1 MKRHSQSYTINDSAH
16 LKKQLL
22 HWAQQF
28 REVVFLDSNNY
39 QDRYGSY
46 EAVLA
51 VDAFTS
57 LQTDDQKAFL
67 ELQSYQQE
75 INDWLFGYLSYDLK
89 NSIEPIDSQNIDGLN
104 FPDLF
109 FFQPKK
115 IIILAQETLRFEYLG
130 ICEEEIA
137 DDFHTISTI
146 NEPKFKQ
153 FPALNIQ
160 DRVSFK
166 EYVKG
171 FDQMKYHIQRGDIYE
186 ANYCMEFYADQAT
199 IDPLETYWKLNSISE
214 PPFACFG
221 KFNQQYVLCA
231 SPERYLKKQ
240 GTKIISQPIKG
251 TSKRG
256 ANSEED
262 LLLKK
267 QLRENPKEQSENV
280 MIVDL
285 VRNDL
290 SKTAVKASVKVE
302 ELFGIYTFKQVHQMI
317 STVVSEVAENQN
329 PVNIIQS
336 TFPMG
341 SMTGA
346 PKLSAMKIIEE
357 VEQSKRGLY
366 SGAIGYF
373 TPDSDFDFNV
383 VIRSILYNQKNN
395 YLSFSV
401 GSAITINANA
411 EDEYNECLLKAQAMK
426 KVLTHAD

>member
-75 INDWLFGYLSYDLK
+75 TNDWLFGYLSYDLK
-89 NSIEPIDSQNIDGLN
+89 NSIEPIDSQNIDGLD

-115 IIILAQETLRFEYLG
+115 VIILAQETLRFEYLG

-137 DDFHTISTI
+137 DDFHTISTL
-146 NEPKFKQ
+146 NETKFKQ
-153 FPALNIQ
+153 FSALNIQ

-171 FDQMKYHIQRGDIYE
+171 FDQMKCHIQRGDIYE

-290 SKTAVKASVKVE
+290 SKTAIKASVKVE

-373 TPDSDFDFNV
+373 TPDNDFDFNV

>member
-75 INDWLFGYLSYDLK
+75 TNDWLFGYLSYDLK

-137 DDFHTISTI
+137 DDFHTISTL
-146 NEPKFKQ
+146 NETKFKQ
-153 FPALNIQ
+153 FSALNIQ

-256 ANSEED
+256 ANLEED

-373 TPDSDFDFNV
+373 TPDNDFDFNV

>member
-153 FPALNIQ
+153 FSALNIQ

-373 TPDSDFDFNV
+373 TPDNDFDFNV

>member
-75 INDWLFGYLSYDLK
+75 TNDWLFGYLSYDLK

-171 FDQMKYHIQRGDIYE
+171 FDQMKCHIQRGDIYE

-256 ANSEED
+256 ANLEED

>member
-75 INDWLFGYLSYDLK
+75 TNDWLFGYLSYDLK
-89 NSIEPIDSQNIDGLN
+89 NSIEPIDSQNIDGLD

-137 DDFHTISTI
+137 DDFHTISTL
-146 NEPKFKQ
+146 NETKFKQ
-153 FPALNIQ
+153 FSALNIQ

-256 ANSEED
+256 ANLEED

-373 TPDSDFDFNV
+373 TPDNDFDFNV

>member
-75 INDWLFGYLSYDLK
+75 TNDWLFGYLSYDLK

-137 DDFHTISTI
+137 DDFHTISTL
-146 NEPKFKQ
+146 NETKFKQ
-153 FPALNIQ
+153 FSALNIQ

-186 ANYCMEFYADQAT
+186 ANYCMEFYTDQAT

-256 ANSEED
+256 ANLEED

-373 TPDSDFDFNV
+373 TPDNDFDFNV

>member
-75 INDWLFGYLSYDLK
+75 TNDWLFGYLSYDLK

-137 DDFHTISTI
+137 DDFHTISTL
-146 NEPKFKQ
+146 NETKFKQ
-153 FPALNIQ
+153 FSALNIQ

-256 ANSEED
+256 ANLEED

>member
-22 HWAQQF
+22 LWAQQF

-75 INDWLFGYLSYDLK
+75 TNDWLFGYLSYDLK
-89 NSIEPIDSQNIDGLN
+89 NSIEPIDSQNIDGLD

-171 FDQMKYHIQRGDIYE
+171 FDQMKCHIQRGDIYE

-256 ANSEED
+256 ANLEED

-290 SKTAVKASVKVE
+290 SKTAIKASVKVE

-373 TPDSDFDFNV
+373 TPDNDFDFNV

>member
-75 INDWLFGYLSYDLK
+75 TNDWLFGYLSYDLK
-89 NSIEPIDSQNIDGLN
+89 NSIEPIDSQNIDGLD

-115 IIILAQETLRFEYLG
+115 VIILAQETLRFEYLG

-137 DDFHTISTI
+137 DDFHTISTL
-146 NEPKFKQ
+146 NETKFKQ
-153 FPALNIQ
+153 FSALNIQ

-256 ANSEED
+256 ANLEED

-290 SKTAVKASVKVE
+290 SKTAIKASVKVE

>member
-75 INDWLFGYLSYDLK
+75 TNDWLFGYLSYDLK

-137 DDFHTISTI
+137 DDFHTISTL
-146 NEPKFKQ
+146 NETKFKQ
-153 FPALNIQ
+153 FSALNIQ

-221 KFNQQYVLCA
+221 KFN
-231 SPERYLKKQ
+231 
-240 GTKIISQPIKG
+240 
-251 TSKRG
+251 
-256 ANSEED
+256 
-262 LLLKK
+262 
-267 QLRENPKEQSENV
+267 
-280 MIVDL
+280 
-285 VRNDL
+285 
-290 SKTAVKASVKVE
+290 
-302 ELFGIYTFKQVHQMI
+302 HQ
-317 STVVSEVAENQN
+317 
-329 PVNIIQS
+329 
-336 TFPMG
+336 
-341 SMTGA
+341 
-346 PKLSAMKIIEE
+346 
-357 VEQSKRGLY
+357 
-366 SGAIGYF
+366 
-373 TPDSDFDFNV
+373 
-383 VIRSILYNQKNN
+383 
-395 YLSFSV
+395 
-401 GSAITINANA
+401 
-411 EDEYNECLLKAQAMK
+411 
-426 KVLTHAD
+426 

>member
-75 INDWLFGYLSYDLK
+75 TNDWLFGYLSYDLK

-137 DDFHTISTI
+137 DDFHTISTL
-146 NEPKFKQ
+146 NETKFKQ
-153 FPALNIQ
+153 FSALNIQ

-373 TPDSDFDFNV
+373 TPDNDFDFNV

>member
-75 INDWLFGYLSYDLK
+75 TNDWLFGYLSYDLK
-89 NSIEPIDSQNIDGLN
+89 NSIEPIDSQNIDGLD

-171 FDQMKYHIQRGDIYE
+171 FDQMKCHIQRGDIYE

-256 ANSEED
+256 ANLEED

-290 SKTAVKASVKVE
+290 SKTAIKASVKVE

-373 TPDSDFDFNV
+373 TPDNDFDFNV

>member
-75 INDWLFGYLSYDLK
+75 TNDWLFGYLSYDLK
-89 NSIEPIDSQNIDGLN
+89 NSIEPIDSQNIDGLD

-171 FDQMKYHIQRGDIYE
+171 FDQMKCHIQRGDIYE

-256 ANSEED
+256 TNSEED

-290 SKTAVKASVKVE
+290 SKTAIKASVKVE

-373 TPDSDFDFNV
+373 TPDNDFDFNV

>member
-51 VDAFTS
+51 VEAFTS

-67 ELQSYQQE
+67 ELQSYQQQT
-75 INDWLFGYLSYDLK
+75 NDWLFGYLSYDLK
-89 NSIEPIDSQNIDGLN
+89 NSIEPLDSQNIDGLD

-137 DDFHTISTI
+137 DDFKDISTI
-146 NEPKFKQ
+146 NEPNFKH

-171 FDQMKYHIQRGDIYE
+171 FHQMKYHIQRGDIYE

-199 IDPLETYWKLNSISE
+199 LDPLETYWKLNSISE

-240 GTKIISQPIKG
+240 GTEIISQPIKG

-290 SKTAVKASVKVE
+290 SKTAIKASVKVE

-329 PVNIIQS
+329 PVSIIQS

-366 SGAIGYF
+366 SGSIGYF
-373 TPDSDFDFNV
+373 TPKGDFDFNV
-383 VIRSILYNQKNN
+383 IIRSILYNQEKK
-395 YLSFSV
+395 YVSFSV

-411 EDEYNECLLKAQAMK
+411 MDEYN
-426 KVLTHAD
+426 